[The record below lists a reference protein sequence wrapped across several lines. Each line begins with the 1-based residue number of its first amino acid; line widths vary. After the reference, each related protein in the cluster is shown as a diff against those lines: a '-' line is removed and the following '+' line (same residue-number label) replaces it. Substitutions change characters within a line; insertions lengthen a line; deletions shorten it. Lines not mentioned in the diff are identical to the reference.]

1 MVTMKER
8 AVSDTFSTDFS
19 DPRQNCINFAKA
31 FADNMLRIFIHHI
44 ILCVAVFLLAACHA
58 GHSGPDADG
67 CDSVY
72 TAGYIEGISFEEP
85 EKALALLDTAEERR
99 LFTPFETN
107 VLRCLVNHNGLSR
120 YRAALFY
127 GRKAYADPEARKHPD
142 RLLLLLS
149 YMAEDSHT
157 NGDYGASVRYC
168 TEGLELARQQGSK
181 TYEADFHVTWA
192 KNLMIMAQHGEAFR
206 HFDLGISFLEKEAR
220 KNASYHAWNELFYSL
235 GLKLSALYE
244 IDRNEEAY
252 AMAPRME
259 EALKGLE
266 ASGDAPDGLLE
277 LRRAELL
284 AVLCPVAYATGRK
297 AEGDRLYRQLEANPV
312 ASTPDGEYI
321 RIPGL
326 VAAGRFDEALRH
338 VRREKKLLQ
347 ANTDTVNWDYVNPH
361 LQAELEAWQGKGDV
375 REVAR
380 VQAVMLALTDTLRQ
394 RERCDDALQWSEIYE
409 SEEKDARIK
418 EEQQNADRWMI
429 IAMAVIVVMLV
440 GGSLSY
446 VIVRK
451 NRGIS
456 RRSLALVAQVKR
468 QLADRREL
476 DGKMAENLALRD
488 RLEQLAKELEQ
499 EKAKTAP
506 KAARPKKSVAPED
519 GGGKLA
525 DMDSIFFERMV
536 CEIRNGELFRDPNF
550 SRAEMLKM
558 VPVPQNKFADLFI
571 RFSGMSFNN
580 YLQNL
585 RLDYASE
592 LLIYHPDWSIDTVI
606 KESGMSRST
615 FYSSWTAK
623 FGVKP
628 EEFRKNG
635 QKTGEDSGLATD

>member
-1 MVTMKER
+1 
-8 AVSDTFSTDFS
+8 
-19 DPRQNCINFAKA
+19 
-31 FADNMLRIFIHHI
+31 
-44 ILCVAVFLLAACHA
+44 
-58 GHSGPDADG
+58 
-67 CDSVY
+67 
-72 TAGYIEGISFEEP
+72 
-85 EKALALLDTAEERR
+85 
-99 LFTPFETN
+99 
-107 VLRCLVNHNGLSR
+107 
-120 YRAALFY
+120 
-127 GRKAYADPEARKHPD
+127 
-142 RLLLLLS
+142 
-149 YMAEDSHT
+149 
-157 NGDYGASVRYC
+157 
-168 TEGLELARQQGSK
+168 
-181 TYEADFHVTWA
+181 
-192 KNLMIMAQHGEAFR
+192 MIMAQHGEAFR

-284 AVLCPVAYATGRK
+284 AVLCPVAYATGRR

-326 VAAGRFDEALRH
+326 VAAGRFDEALRY

-418 EEQQNADRWMI
+418 EEQQNADRWMV

-451 NRGIS
+451 NR
-456 RRSLALVAQVKR
+456 A
-468 QLADRREL
+468 
-476 DGKMAENLALRD
+476 
-488 RLEQLAKELEQ
+488 
-499 EKAKTAP
+499 
-506 KAARPKKSVAPED
+506 SVAAAWPWW
-519 GGGKLA
+519 
-525 DMDSIFFERMV
+525 R
-536 CEIRNGELFRDPNF
+536 R
-550 SRAEMLKM
+550 
-558 VPVPQNKFADLFI
+558 
-571 RFSGMSFNN
+571 
-580 YLQNL
+580 
-585 RLDYASE
+585 
-592 LLIYHPDWSIDTVI
+592 
-606 KESGMSRST
+606 
-615 FYSSWTAK
+615 
-623 FGVKP
+623 
-628 EEFRKNG
+628 
-635 QKTGEDSGLATD
+635 

>member
-1 MVTMKER
+1 
-8 AVSDTFSTDFS
+8 
-19 DPRQNCINFAKA
+19 
-31 FADNMLRIFIHHI
+31 MLRICIHHI
-44 ILCVAVFLLAACHA
+44 ILCAAVFLLAACHA
-58 GHSGPDADG
+58 GRSGPDADG
-67 CDSVY
+67 RDSVY
-72 TAGYIEGISFEEP
+72 TTGYIEKISFEEP
-85 EKALALLDTAEERR
+85 QRTLALLDTAEERR

-107 VLRCLVNHNGLSR
+107 LLRCLVNHNGLSR

-142 RLLLLLS
+142 RLLPLLS

-168 TEGLELARQQGSK
+168 AEGLKLAREQGSK

-206 HFDLGISFLEKEAR
+206 HFDQEAN
-220 KNASYHAWNELFYSL
+220 KDASYHAWDELFYSL
-235 GLKLSALYE
+235 GLKLSSLYE
-244 IDRNEEAY
+244 VDRDEEAY

-266 ASGDAPDGLLE
+266 ASKDAPDGLAE

-297 AEGDRLYRQLEANPV
+297 ADGDRLYRQLEANPV

-326 VAAGRFDEALRH
+326 VAAGRFDEALRY

-347 ANTDTVNWDYVNPH
+347 ANTDTVNWDYINPH

-380 VQAVMLALTDTLRQ
+380 VQAAMLALTDTLRH
-394 RERCDDALQWSEIYE
+394 RERCDDALQWTEIYE

-418 EEQQNADRWMI
+418 EEQQNADRWMV
-429 IAMAVIVVMLV
+429 IALAVTVVMLV
-440 GGSLSY
+440 GGSLGY

-488 RLEQLAKELEQ
+488 RLEQLAKELEESRQ
-499 EKAKTAP
+499 TEEKRRAGGQWRQA
-506 KAARPKKSVAPED
+506 D
-519 GGGKLA
+519 GHG
-525 DMDSIFFERMV
+525 F
-536 CEIRNGELFRDPNF
+536 
-550 SRAEMLKM
+550 
-558 VPVPQNKFADLFI
+558 
-571 RFSGMSFNN
+571 
-580 YLQNL
+580 
-585 RLDYASE
+585 
-592 LLIYHPDWSIDTVI
+592 HP
-606 KESGMSRST
+606 
-615 FYSSWTAK
+615 F
-623 FGVKP
+623 
-628 EEFRKNG
+628 
-635 QKTGEDSGLATD
+635 

>member
-1 MVTMKER
+1 
-8 AVSDTFSTDFS
+8 
-19 DPRQNCINFAKA
+19 
-31 FADNMLRIFIHHI
+31 MLRICIHHI
-44 ILCVAVFLLAACHA
+44 ILLAAVFLLAACHA
-58 GHSGPDADG
+58 GRSGPDADG
-67 CDSVY
+67 RDSVY
-72 TAGYIEGISFEEP
+72 TTGYIEKISFEEP
-85 EKALALLDTAEERR
+85 QRALALLDTAEERR

-107 VLRCLVNHNGLSR
+107 LLRCLVNHNGLSR

-142 RLLLLLS
+142 RLLPLLS

-168 TEGLELARQQGSK
+168 AEGLKLARAQGSK

-206 HFDLGISFLEKEAR
+206 HFDLGIGLLEEEAR
-220 KNASYHAWNELFYSL
+220 KDASYHAWDELFYSL
-235 GLKLSALYE
+235 GLKLSSLYE
-244 IDRNEEAY
+244 VDRDEEAY

-266 ASGDAPDGLLE
+266 ASKDAPDGLAE

-284 AVLCPVAYATGRK
+284 AVLCPVAYATGRR
-297 AEGDRLYRQLEANPV
+297 EDGDRLYRQLEANPV

-326 VAAGRFDEALRH
+326 VAAGRFDEALRY

-347 ANTDTVNWDYVNPH
+347 ANTDTVNWDYINPH
-361 LQAELEAWQGKGDV
+361 LQAELEAWQGKGDI

-380 VQAVMLALTDTLRQ
+380 VQAAMLALTDTLRH
-394 RERCDDALQWSEIYE
+394 RERCDDALQWTEIYE

-418 EEQQNADRWMI
+418 EEQQNADRWMV
-429 IAMAVIVVMLV
+429 IALAVTMVMLV

-499 EKAKTAP
+499 ERAKTAP
-506 KAARPKKSVAPED
+506 KADRPKKSVAPED
-519 GGGKLA
+519 GGGKLT
-525 DMDSIFFERMV
+525 DMDSVLFERMV
-536 CEIRNGELFRDPNF
+536 CEIKNRELFRDPDF
-550 SRAEMLKM
+550 SRVEMLKI
-558 VPVPQNKFADLFI
+558 VPVPQNKFADMFI
-571 RFSGMSFNN
+571 RFAGMSFYN
-580 YLQNL
+580 YVQNL

-592 LLIYHPDWSIDTVI
+592 LLIYHPDWSIDAVI

-615 FYSSWTAK
+615 FYSSWKAK

-635 QKTGEDSGLATD
+635 QKTGEDGGLVTD

>member
-1 MVTMKER
+1 
-8 AVSDTFSTDFS
+8 
-19 DPRQNCINFAKA
+19 
-31 FADNMLRIFIHHI
+31 
-44 ILCVAVFLLAACHA
+44 
-58 GHSGPDADG
+58 
-67 CDSVY
+67 
-72 TAGYIEGISFEEP
+72 
-85 EKALALLDTAEERR
+85 
-99 LFTPFETN
+99 
-107 VLRCLVNHNGLSR
+107 
-120 YRAALFY
+120 
-127 GRKAYADPEARKHPD
+127 
-142 RLLLLLS
+142 
-149 YMAEDSHT
+149 
-157 NGDYGASVRYC
+157 
-168 TEGLELARQQGSK
+168 
-181 TYEADFHVTWA
+181 
-192 KNLMIMAQHGEAFR
+192 MIMAQHGEAFR

-266 ASGDAPDGLLE
+266 ASKDAPDGLVE

-284 AVLCPVAYATGRK
+284 AVLCPVAYATGRR

-418 EEQQNADRWMI
+418 EEQQNADRWMV

-519 GGGKLA
+519 SGGKLA
-525 DMDSIFFERMV
+525 DMDSILFERMV

-592 LLIYHPDWSIDTVI
+592 LLIYHPDWSIDAVI

-635 QKTGEDSGLATD
+635 QKTGEDSGFATD